1 MKRTRALALC
11 LAAACAMS
19 LAVVASASATAPEYG
34 RCIKGVKNASK
45 EYTGNFSNSSCTK
58 TVTEAEKAKKGKYE
72 WFPGVVKKFQ
82 TSTGGKGI
90 LEEVG
95 KNAVGCK
102 SESST
107 GEYVGTKEVKNV
119 TVKFKECESGPF
131 KCTSEGHPTGELET
145 NPLEGRVVWE
155 NEAAKKPALDLFP
168 AVGQTQFIEFTC
180 GAALTVA
187 VKGSILVPVK
197 PNKMS
202 ETVPLKYKASHGFQ
216 KPEAY
221 EEGGKKVP
229 AFLLSNFAGKGFAQ
243 AGQNIVSTVKNEE
256 KLELNSVI

>member
-1 MKRTRALALC
+1 MKHFKALALC

-34 RCIKGVKNASK
+34 RCNKVEKNAKK

-58 TVTEAEKAKKGKYE
+58 KVSEAEKAKKGKYE

-107 GEYVGTKEVKNV
+107 GEYFGTKEAKNV
-119 TVKFKECESGPF
+119 IVKFQGCESGPF
-131 KCTSEGHPTGELET
+131 KCTSEGHAVGELET
-145 NPLEGRVVWE
+145 NPLEGRLVWE
-155 NEAAKKPALDLFP
+155 NEATKKVDFMLFP

-197 PNKMS
+197 TNKMS
-202 ETVPLKYKASHGFQ
+202 ETVVLKYKAKHGFQ
-216 KPEAY
+216 QPQAY
-221 EEGGKKVP
+221 EEGGKKVN
-229 AFLLSNFAGKGFAQ
+229 AYLLSNFAGKGFAQ
-243 AGQNIVSTVKNEE
+243 AGQNITSTVKNEE
-256 KLELNSVI
+256 KLELNTEI